1 MADKIHLD
9 IITPERV
16 LYSGSVDEV
25 VAPGY
30 FGEFGVLPE
39 HTPFL
44 SLLDIGVLRFS
55 EAGGEKMVAITG
67 GFSEVLDNRVRVLAR
82 TAEFSDE
89 IDRERAKKA
98 LSRAE
103 EKLKEI
109 SIDDKDYNRFE
120 AKIRRA
126 MVRLSASE

>member
-1 MADKIHLD
+1 MADKIQLD

-16 LYSGSVDEV
+16 LFSGSVDEV
-25 VAPGY
+25 VAPGHS
-30 FGEFGVLPE
+30 GEFGVLPE

-44 SLLDIGVLRFS
+44 SLLEIGVLKFS
-55 EAGGEKMVAITG
+55 EEGREKKVAVTG
-67 GFSEVLDNRVRVLAR
+67 GFSEVLDNRVRILAR

-98 LSRAE
+98 LSKAE
-103 EKLKEI
+103 EMMKEI
-109 SIDDKDYNRFE
+109 SVDDKDYKEFE

-126 MVRLSASE
+126 MMRLGVSG